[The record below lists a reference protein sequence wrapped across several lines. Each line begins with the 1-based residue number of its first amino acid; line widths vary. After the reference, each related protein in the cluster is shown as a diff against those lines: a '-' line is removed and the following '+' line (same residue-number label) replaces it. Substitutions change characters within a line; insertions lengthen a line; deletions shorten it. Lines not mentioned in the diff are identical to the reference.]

1 MNSLTSL
8 KMQGYSRQGLWSL
21 FLMCAFPIHL
31 WTLILAFRDISWVS
45 ARTNVWDAIGVASY
59 GLMVAFVESVALFAV
74 VSLFGLLVSTK
85 WNEERRV
92 ALLSVLVLI
101 MALWAVDGQAYF
113 VWGSYVS
120 AQALWYI
127 ASLEHPFRFLYGTVL
142 AIVFLT
148 TAIPAWLLLKSDRFF
163 QLVQGLMERLSLL
176 TMFYLFFDVVGLIVV
191 VIRNV

>member
-1 MNSLTSL
+1 
-8 KMQGYSRQGLWSL
+8 MQGYSRQGLWSL